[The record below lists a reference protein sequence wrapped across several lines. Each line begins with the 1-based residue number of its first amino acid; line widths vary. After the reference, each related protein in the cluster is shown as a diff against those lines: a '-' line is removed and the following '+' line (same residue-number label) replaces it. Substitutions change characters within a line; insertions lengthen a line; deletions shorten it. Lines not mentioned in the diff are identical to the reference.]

1 MLAALGLHCY
11 VQAFSGCERRLL
23 SIAVQGLLV
32 VVTSFLAEHRLYS
45 AQASVVVAHG
55 LSCPTTCGIFRTRDQ
70 THVPCIGRQI
80 LNHCTRREEL
90 FHFLYV

>member
-32 VVTSFLAEHRLYS
+32 VVTSFLAEHRL
-45 AQASVVVAHG
+45 
-55 LSCPTTCGIFRTRDQ
+55 
-70 THVPCIGRQI
+70 
-80 LNHCTRREEL
+80 
-90 FHFLYV
+90 